1 MSSLSRLSFC
11 VVLSCLAACGG
22 GAKGAGGPSPS
33 PSAEASLQKLVLAAD
48 PGPALAV
55 TAAKAK
61 GAADQVVV
69 TGRVASVVK
78 GFVVFTLMDQALE
91 YCGQVNKEDKCE
103 TPWDYCC
110 DSQEKRTEHSLL
122 VEFRDGKGQP
132 IAAPSLPD
140 TRLLDLL
147 KVRGKLQNDENGN
160 LVLVA
165 DGMFRVQRPELP
177 AYVKWPQ

>member
-1 MSSLSRLSFC
+1 L
-11 VVLSCLAACGG
+11 VAACGG
-22 GAKGAGGPSPS
+22 GSNQSVAPA
-33 PSAEASLQKLVLAAD
+33 PSAPPADAALQKVVLAAD

-61 GAADQVVV
+61 GAAEQVVV

-78 GFVVFTLMDQALE
+78 GFAVFTLMDEALE
-91 YCGQVNKEDKCE
+91 YCGQVNKEDGCK

-110 DSQEKRTEHSLL
+110 DTQQKRTEHSLL
-122 VEFRDGKGQP
+122 VEFRDAKGQP
-132 IAAPSLPD
+132 IGTPSLPD

-147 KVRGKLQNDENGN
+147 KVRGKLQNDDNGN

-177 AYVKWPQ
+177 ADVNWPK